1 MGLYQWKW
9 GENVKREIGQKIK
22 ELRLAKELTLKDL
35 SEKADLSI
43 SFLSQVERGIASIA
57 VTSLEKIAQVLD
69 VDLAFF
75 FTLPQKH
82 ETNIMRSYEQEVF
95 SVEESRFYYRLA
107 SDIDGKVLE
116 PMLIN
121 LLPNQSREEISPYSH
136 KGEEFVYV
144 LEGVLTVFMCE
155 EEYKLNPGDSIH
167 MLSTVPHEWANFTN
181 KLVRVLCISTPS
193 VFKSDKA
200 KLKG

>member
-1 MGLYQWKW
+1 MKK
-9 GENVKREIGQKIK
+9 EVGQKIK

-43 SFLSQVERGIASIA
+43 GFLSQVERGMASIA

-107 SDIDGKVLE
+107 SDVEGKVLE

-144 LEGVLTVFMCE
+144 LEGVLTVFMGE
-155 EEYKLNPGDSIH
+155 EEYRLNPGDSIH
-167 MLSTVPHEWANFTN
+167 MFSSVPHEWANFTN
-181 KLVRVLCISTPS
+181 KLVKVLCVSTP
-193 VFKSDKA
+193 VIFKGDKG
-200 KLKG
+200 KQRDRTEGN

>member
-1 MGLYQWKW
+1 MKSDVGK
-9 GENVKREIGQKIK
+9 KIK

-35 SEKADLSI
+35 SEKSDLSI
-43 SFLSQVERGIASIA
+43 GFLSQVERGIASIA
-57 VTSLEKIAQVLD
+57 VTSLEKIAEVLG

-82 ETNIMRSYEQEVF
+82 ETSVMRSHEHQVF
-95 SVEESRFYYRLA
+95 SVEESRFYFRLA
-107 SDIDGKVLE
+107 NDIEGTILE

-121 LLPNQSREEISPYSH
+121 LLPNQTIDGITPYSH

-144 LEGVLTVFMCE
+144 LEGVLTVYASE
-155 EEYKLNPGDSIH
+155 EKYHLNPGDSLH

-181 KLVRVLCISTPS
+181 KLVKVLCVSTPS
-193 VFKSDKA
+193 IFKKSA
-200 KLKG
+200 KN